1 MIKVNEVE
9 VLKMLEK
16 QEYGQL
22 SQYIKDRMLEQNTSP
37 TEIRKKKAFAKLS
50 KSVQKMYKDSK
61 PVLAGAY
68 ELNDK
73 LMLTDGFRG
82 FVMNWKSSEIP
93 ELAKVEFDGELFKLD
108 QLFQEK
114 DRNEVIKIDTD
125 KLKIQ
130 LAEYKAKLKMVKPEK
145 GLTKEHKARNIKERY
160 FAVESNSG
168 FVAHFNIEFI
178 QETHDI
184 MDLNSSEITLGKDCT
199 QALQIENEFGKCL
212 VLPIR
217 MRKEDEDV

>member
-1 MIKVNEVE
+1 MIKVNEIE
-9 VLKMLEK
+9 ILKMLEE

-22 SQYIKDRMLEQNTSP
+22 AQYVKDRMIEQNTSP

-50 KSVQKMYKDSK
+50 KSVQKKYKDSK
-61 PVLAGAY
+61 PALAGAY

-93 ELAKVEFDGELFKLD
+93 ELARVEYDGELFKLD

-130 LAEYKAKLKMVKPEK
+130 LAEYKSKLKMVKPEK
-145 GLTKEHKARNIKERY
+145 GMTKEHRVRNIKERY
-160 FAVESNSG
+160 FAVESKTG
-168 FVAHFNIEFI
+168 FVSHFNIEFI
-178 QETHDI
+178 QEAHDI
-184 MDLNSSEITLGKDCT
+184 MDLNSSEITLGKDWT
-199 QALQIENEFGKCL
+199 QALQIENKFGKCL

-217 MRKEDEDV
+217 MRKEDENV